1 MNPAAALP
9 SLAVRAP
16 PAAVALLTT
25 ALPCGGPAA
34 VAPPDHRAPLLF
46 QGRLSFFLCV
56 LSRTVLLFL
65 VFDRI

>member
-9 SLAVRAP
+9 SLAGRA

-46 QGRLSFFLCV
+46 QRRLSFFRCV